1 MAGFG
6 DPMAMTAA
14 EKLGFL
20 VTQVT
25 SLTDLG
31 TKLSAQFETLKYS
44 TGALIP
50 KTRASRAWKQQPG
63 CYRHWSQRG

>member
-14 EKLGFL
+14 EKLDFL
-20 VTQVT
+20 VTHVT

-31 TKLSAQFETLKYS
+31 TKLSTQFETLNRRIDS
-44 TGALIP
+44 QDTRLARMETTTGML
-50 KTRASRAWKQQPG
+50 
-63 CYRHWSQRG
+63 

>member
-31 TKLSAQFETLKYS
+31 TKLSAQFETLNRRIDS
-44 TGALIP
+44 QDTRLACMETTTGML
-50 KTRASRAWKQQPG
+50 
-63 CYRHWSQRG
+63 